1 MGADHPLSRRTVLWG
16 AGALTVQVSLAG
28 PLAAQNATEVQG
40 PNAAAA
46 AGANLPGSLKETPF
60 LDAWI
65 RIAAGGQVD
74 VFSGKAELG
83 QGVRTALL
91 QIAADEL
98 GIAPGAIHLTTA
110 DTALTANEGYT
121 AGSHSMQDS
130 GTAIKYAAAQ
140 VRGLLLDAAAQ
151 KLDVAREG
159 LTTKGGAVVAPD
171 GRTLGFGDLVSAGSL
186 HVSAVAGVVPRDP
199 KTYDY
204 VGTPMPRVDLPAKV
218 TGSSAYIH
226 DLRLPQMLHARV
238 LRQPTYGAKLL
249 ALDAAPVEA
258 MPGVVKMVRDG
269 DFVAVV
275 ADREWTAVKALRM
288 LAAAARWQTVTR
300 LPDEATIYATL
311 LAAPKKDYLILDS
324 HAEGA
329 PAGKTV
335 EATYHRPYQL
345 HGSIGTSCGI
355 AKFED
360 GTLTVWSHAQG
371 MFPLRK
377 AIAQMVRLDPKN
389 VRCIHAEGSG
399 CYGHNAADDAAA
411 DAAVIAMAMPGVP
424 VRVQWMREQEH
435 VCEPYSPAMITTA
448 KAVLDDTGHI
458 GEWSYEVWSNT
469 HSMRPGSAG
478 NLLAATQ
485 LATPF
490 KPDAPFPLPQ
500 PEGGGD
506 RNAIPLYHFGTAR
519 VMHHFL
525 PEMPLRVSAMR
536 GLGAYMNVFS
546 IESFMDEVALAAG
559 ADPVAFR
566 LAHMEDARARDV
578 IARAATEFSWDA
590 AAHRPD
596 GHGCG
601 FAFARYK
608 NLGAYCAIA
617 MEIALD
623 RETGHI
629 QVVRVV
635 AATDSG
641 QIVNPDGIRNQIEGG
656 IVQSL
661 SWSLYETVRF
671 SRTAV
676 LSRDW
681 SSYPILRFPAV
692 PGSVAVHP
700 IDRPGLPFLGTG
712 EAAQGPTAAA
722 LGNALADATK
732 IRFRDLPL
740 TAARVKEIIG
750 A

>member
-1 MGADHPLSRRTVLWG
+1 MEADLALSRRTILWG
-16 AGALTVQVSLAG
+16 TGALTVQFALAG
-28 PLAAQNATEVQG
+28 PLAAQNAPTEVQG
-40 PNAAAA
+40 PKPAAAPP
-46 AGANLPGSLKETPF
+46 LPGSLKETPF
-60 LDAWI
+60 LDSWI
-65 RIAAGGQVD
+65 RIAGDGRID
-74 VFSGKAELG
+74 VFTGKAELG
-83 QGVRTALL
+83 QGIRTALL
-91 QIAADEL
+91 QIAAEEL
-98 GIAPGAIHLTTA
+98 GVPPAAIRLTTA

-140 VRGLLLDAAAQ
+140 VRGILLDAAAQ
-151 KLDVAREG
+151 KLGVARET
-159 LTTKGGAVVAPD
+159 LTTKAANVVAAD
-171 GRTLGFGDLVSAGSL
+171 GRSLAFGDLVGDANL
-186 HVSAVAGVVPRDP
+186 HVSATPGTVPRDP
-199 KTYDY
+199 KTYEY
-204 VGTPMPRVDLPAKV
+204 VGTPLPRVDIPAKM
-218 TGSSAYIH
+218 TGGLAYVQ
-226 DLRLPQMLHARV
+226 DLRLPGMLHARII
-238 LRQPTYGAKLL
+238 RQPTYGAVLVS
-249 ALDAAPVEA
+249 ADVAAAEK
-258 MPGVVKMVRDG
+258 MPGVVKVVRDG
-269 DFVAVV
+269 NFLAVV
-275 ADREWTAVKALRM
+275 ADRQHAAIKAM
-288 LAAAARWQTVTR
+288 QALAAGAQWKTVTA
-300 LPDEATIYATL
+300 LPVEATIYDTL
-311 LAAPKKDYLILDS
+311 LASPAKDYLILDS
-324 HAEGA
+324 KAESA
-329 PAGKTV
+329 PAAKTV
-335 EATYHRPYQL
+335 EAIYHRPYQL
-345 HGSIGTSCGI
+345 HGSIGPSCAI

-360 GTLTVWSHAQG
+360 GALTVWSHAQG

-377 AIAQMVRLDPKN
+377 AIAQMVKLDPAK
-389 VRCIHAEGSG
+389 VHCIHTEGSG

-424 VRVQWMREQEH
+424 VKVQWMREQEH
-435 VCEPYSPAMITTA
+435 SCEPYSPAMVTKA
-448 KAVLDDTGHI
+448 KATLDDTGHI
-458 GEWSYEVWSNT
+458 SEWAYEVWSNT

-485 LATPF
+485 LAVPF

-546 IESFMDEVALAAG
+546 IESFMDETAEAAG

-566 LAHMEDARARDV
+566 LAHLEDSRGRDV
-578 IARAATEFSWDA
+578 ITLAADEFGWTA
-590 AAHRPD
+590 AAHLPA
-596 GHGCG
+596 GHGRG

-623 RETGHI
+623 RETGRVR
-629 QVVRVV
+629 VVRVV

-661 SWSLYETVRF
+661 SWSLYESVSFTKA
-671 SRTAV
+671 TIT
-676 LSRDW
+676 SRDW
-681 SSYPILRFPAV
+681 SSYPILRFTAV

-700 IDRPGLPFLGTG
+700 IDRPGQPFLGTG
-712 EAAQGPTAAA
+712 EAAQGPAAAA
-722 LGNALADATK
+722 LGNALKDATK

-740 TAARVKEIIG
+740 TAARVKETIG